1 MLGNGATEYYANPAE
16 AEGYENIHLII
27 TYDIDNGLILNK
39 YEDSKNFELINIR
52 KRFGRVIVTKLKH
65 NVKMIMFQDEALK
78 LRLKGKLENVGL
90 EHKYEPENGAN

>member
-1 MLGNGATEYYANPAE
+1 MLGKGNDKWYANPAE
-16 AEGYENIHLII
+16 AEAYENIHLII

-39 YEDSKNFELINIR
+39 YEDSKNWDLIDIR

-65 NVKMIMFQDEALK
+65 KVKMLMFQDEALK
-78 LRLKGKLENVGL
+78 LRLKGKLEQVGL